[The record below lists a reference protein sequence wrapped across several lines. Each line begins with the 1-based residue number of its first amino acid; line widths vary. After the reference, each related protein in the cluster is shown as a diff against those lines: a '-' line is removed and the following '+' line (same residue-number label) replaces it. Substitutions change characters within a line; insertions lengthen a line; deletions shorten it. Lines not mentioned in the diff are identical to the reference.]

1 MNLGNNI
8 SRAINSYKVDDIHA
22 EQKASG
28 VTIKFN
34 LTAIK
39 QHIDI
44 NWKGNILT
52 VKDQHT
58 FVINSKNLNL
68 TLDGQLEVKI
78 GLTRKQKGPL
88 KIIASGI

>member
-1 MNLGNNI
+1 MMLTATSSLINKEISMNLGNNI
-8 SRAINSYKVDDIHA
+8 SRAINSYKVDDIHS

-52 VKDQHT
+52 VKD
-58 FVINSKNLNL
+58 
-68 TLDGQLEVKI
+68 
-78 GLTRKQKGPL
+78 
-88 KIIASGI
+88 